1 MSSCPSLEPEA
12 CLEDGLGRAGGP
24 RARPQA
30 TAAANRSPHLRLPS
44 CKGSLWVPRLGLF
57 DVQGRW
63 TDAQGPPPTRGR
75 TVCGQAQAPQVPA
88 SLVRNTPT
96 GRPPPICLPSRLTQV
111 LLRPL
116 ASDLWASRAQGGTP
130 FTLPLALGAAK
141 TWHGAH
147 PGPASAGGASSLA
160 RVRR

>member
-96 GRPPPICLPSRLTQV
+96 GRPPPSAYRPGSPRSCFVPSPLTCGLPVPREGRLSRCRLLWAQQRPGTEPTPG
-111 LLRPL
+111 LRPQGEPL
-116 ASDLWASRAQGGTP
+116 LWRA
-130 FTLPLALGAAK
+130 
-141 TWHGAH
+141 
-147 PGPASAGGASSLA
+147 
-160 RVRR
+160 